1 MSETRAFHLDQ
12 RPSNYWDPVLETKI
26 PLLGQAPG
34 FGGGSYLPD
43 LLRDE
48 VEIAAICL
56 NSATGDVISVR
67 VRPVPGGLRYRV
79 VDEYG
84 TRFRVRHPVR
94 GGPLSLGE
102 LVELIDALPYA
113 GQVGLIEGIL
123 TIEWEASEG
132 KSPGHIRRFVR
143 VVSAYYRELRRLY
156 RERAEAWV
164 QQIVLE
170 RDRRQ
175 WAEWTGGTLP
185 PRLSVG
191 LAESAEREQ
200 DHPGQDADARAG
212 EDDQAEAQ

>member
-43 LLRDE
+43 LLSDE

-56 NSATGDVISVR
+56 DSATGDVISVR
-67 VRPVPGGLRYRV
+67 ARPVPAGVRYRV
-79 VDEYG
+79 VDEYR
-84 TRFRVRHPVR
+84 TRFRIREPVR

-102 LVELIDALPYA
+102 LVELIDSLRYA
-113 GQVGLIEGIL
+113 GQVGLVESIL
-123 TIEWEASEG
+123 TMEWEATES
-132 KSPGHIRRFVR
+132 KRPGHVRRFVR

-164 QQIVLE
+164 E
-170 RDRRQ
+170 RAVVERDRRQRESDRRQ

-185 PRLSVG
+185 PHLS
-191 LAESAEREQ
+191 
-200 DHPGQDADARAG
+200 
-212 EDDQAEAQ
+212 